1 MFKSSHVTIMFCLFI
16 VIFFYIDLN
25 LYWKEK
31 ISVKIPQ
38 ILKNQM
44 SWISEQKM
52 CQILPKGLKGHIGE
66 KYGSQFDLAR
76 LRLIEY
82 FSCFLLID
90 INLNQQI
97 LQWAQIEVENSDN
110 SKGGLH
116 HPSNCTAR
124 HKVAILIPYR

>member
-38 ILKNQM
+38 ILKNQI
-44 SWISEQKM
+44 SWMSEQKM

-66 KYGSQFDLAR
+66 KYDFQFDSAR
-76 LRLIEY
+76 FSLI
-82 FSCFLLID
+82 
-90 INLNQQI
+90 Q
-97 LQWAQIEVENSDN
+97 
-110 SKGGLH
+110 
-116 HPSNCTAR
+116 
-124 HKVAILIPYR
+124 